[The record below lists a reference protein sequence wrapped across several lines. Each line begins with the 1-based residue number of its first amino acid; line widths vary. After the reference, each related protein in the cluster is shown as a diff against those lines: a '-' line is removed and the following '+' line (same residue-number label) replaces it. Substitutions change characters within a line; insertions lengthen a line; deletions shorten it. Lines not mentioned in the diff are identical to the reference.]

1 MSHTNAHTKK
11 TKIKTNKQLFTASH
25 MLPAKIDVLLGLPR
39 VWKKNTWLEAS
50 SVTWCQQ
57 EKRDAEKCNKK
68 EVDNGLFSFAGAYK
82 WPPSLGLFD
91 LED

>member
-1 MSHTNAHTKK
+1 MSHTNPQEK
-11 TKIKTNKQLFTASH
+11 TKQNKNQLFTASH

-39 VWKKNTWLEAS
+39 AWRKNTCLEAS

-68 EVDNGLFSFAGAYK
+68 EVDNGLFSFAGVYK
-82 WPPSLGLFD
+82 WPPCLVPFD